1 MHLVSQTPSTNHCG
15 PKERKGKFY
24 KDRRLGMA
32 NNGIVMEPDV
42 PRQCIFVGNLL
53 ELKGY
58 EKNCAGCS
66 RIRYAYPGVIWY
78 LCQCVRM
85 F

>member
-1 MHLVSQTPSTNHCG
+1 
-15 PKERKGKFY
+15 
-24 KDRRLGMA
+24 MA
-32 NNGIVMEPDV
+32 GNKMVMEPDV

-66 RIRYAYPGVIWY
+66 RIRDAYPGVIWY